1 MDLEYHAA
9 FERHATILCLLQMST
24 AEKDYIVDALVL
36 RDNIGKS
43 GLKDIFEDPA
53 VVKVFHGSD
62 SDLQLLAT
70 DLDIVTVNVF
80 DTARAYQYLQR
91 MPAQITAGQLSQA
104 SASGYHNVISLRK
117 LVKLFLEIELE
128 KLFAVADWRIRPL
141 PKGMEV
147 YARCDSHF
155 LIPIYA

>member
-1 MDLEYHAA
+1 MISPFLAKQKGYKFQRSLRKQVPPIERTPLGFVDTVEGLHEAVTEIQQSLYNSGCNVLAVDLEYHAA

-24 AEKDYIVDALVL
+24 IEKDYIVDALVL
-36 RDNIGKS
+36 RDNIAKS

-70 DLDIVTVNVF
+70 DLSIVTVNVF

-91 MPAQITAGQLSQA
+91 MPAQIA
-104 SASGYHNVISLRK
+104 
-117 LVKLFLEIELE
+117 
-128 KLFAVADWRIRPL
+128 
-141 PKGMEV
+141 
-147 YARCDSHF
+147 
-155 LIPIYA
+155 